1 MPWEPLPGDAE
12 REPAALD
19 APLQRLL
26 RGLGAPKPGTMQSV
40 FDAWP
45 DLVGEQI
52 AAHARPAGLRDGVL
66 TVAVPDPAWATQLR
80 FLEADLVRRI
90 ADAFGPDEVTRVEV
104 RVRPAR
110 R

>member
-1 MPWEPLPGDAE
+1 
-12 REPAALD
+12 
-19 APLQRLL
+19 
-26 RGLGAPKPGTMQSV
+26 MQSV

-80 FLEADLVRRI
+80 FLEGALCEQLLSITGAVVDHLDIRVRR
-90 ADAFGPDEVTRVEV
+90 R
-104 RVRPAR
+104 
-110 R
+110 